1 MTELFAALAAAKVRG
16 EQAGFTAAVAKATA
30 LVVARHPNL
39 KQHLFH
45 GVLGKRPAAEYEGV
59 NCAMMVQRTDARG
72 EDVLF
77 AATLRDA
84 DRRTIADLHV
94 QIDRYK
100 RAPLDELP
108 EYQALARLQKIPAPL
123 RTLLSYKL
131 RSSAD
136 FYEKTIGATYGVSAY
151 CGAARVPITTGHAL
165 APMACSFFVGTATD
179 RPWVVGGQIVVRK
192 ILSLSMTVDHYL
204 VDGVEAVQV
213 LSELGE
219 KLASPALLG
228 LTAPLARSAA

>member
-1 MTELFAALAAAKVRG
+1 MTELFAALAAAKARG

-45 GVLGKRPAAEYEGV
+45 GLFAGRSVSEYDGV
-59 NCAMMVQRTDARG
+59 TSAMMVQRTDARG

-84 DRRTIADLHV
+84 DRRTVADLHV

-108 EYQALARLQKIPAPL
+108 EYQALARLQKIPALL

-131 RSSAD
+131 RSSAA

-179 RPWVVGGQIVVRK
+179 RPWVVGGVVTVRK

-213 LSELGE
+213 LSEIGE
-219 KLASPALLG
+219 KLASPAALG
-228 LTAPLARSAA
+228 LSTAVRSAA